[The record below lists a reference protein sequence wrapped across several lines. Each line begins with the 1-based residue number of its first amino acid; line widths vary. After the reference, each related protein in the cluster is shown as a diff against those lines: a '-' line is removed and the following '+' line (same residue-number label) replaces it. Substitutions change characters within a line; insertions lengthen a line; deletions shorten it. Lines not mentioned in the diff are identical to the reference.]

1 MLSGEGFYSC
11 SILFQ
16 LIHDRYVK
24 MLLDTNGGF
33 AQILLY
39 KSAAIDGSFGHIA
52 KDDRL
57 DPPAPTLSTQL

>member
-1 MLSGEGFYSC
+1 MRSMLSGEGFYSC

-33 AQILLY
+33 APE
-39 KSAAIDGSFGHIA
+39 AALRSRQDEVHSS
-52 KDDRL
+52 L
-57 DPPAPTLSTQL
+57 DSVEKVCFD